1 MYRIYADETL
11 IYDSTLDDYII
22 TKGQITKEVNKSGSF
37 VFTIYQDHPYYDK
50 LQKLKTIITVY
61 KNEKIVFRGRILN
74 DSIGFFKAKTFTC
87 EGELSFLLDSIQRP
101 YTFAGSPEKLF
112 IQFISNHNSSIDE
125 VKNFGIGEIT
135 VKDDNDYI
143 NRSNSSYDN
152 TLTNIKDH
160 LVKTHEGYLHITR
173 GDNQKPILN
182 WFADFPYMSQ
192 QNINFGENLLDFV
205 KTNSAENIATAI
217 IPLGAKIKSESEE
230 ETEETEE
237 KRLTI
242 ESVNGGIDYIYDPVA
257 VAKYGWIFKVETW
270 DDVTEPAN
278 LLRKGQASLNNIIK
292 QNTTIEVKAID
303 LALMDRSIDSFE
315 LGDYINI
322 ISEPHG
328 LNDKLLLKKQ
338 TLDLL
343 KPDNDK
349 ITLGY
354 TYSTFTDK
362 SLSSNTQND
371 TIIKRV
377 ETIENSYAINTVIA
391 SELETMRSLITQTG
405 ESISSEVS
413 GNYVTNDKLVSEIST
428 VFEQLND
435 SFEFMFKTLETTVN
449 ENDSEFREQFLMISK
464 YIRFIDGNIVL
475 GTSENK
481 IVLKIENDK
490 ICFYDNDNLVS
501 YFKDRKL
508 YVEDGEFLGSLKI
521 GKFAF
526 IPRDN
531 GNLSFTK
538 VVK

>member
-101 YTFAGSPEKLF
+101 YTFTGSPEKLF

-125 VKNFGIGEIT
+125 VKNFAIGEIT

-160 LVKTHEGYLHITR
+160 LIKTHEGYLHITR

-230 ETEETEE
+230 ETEEAEE

-413 GNYVTNDKLVSEIST
+413 GNYVTNDKLVSEILT

-475 GTSENK
+475 STSENK

-490 ICFYDNDNLVS
+490 ICFYDNDNLMS

>member
-101 YTFAGSPEKLF
+101 YTFTGSPEKLF

-160 LVKTHEGYLHITR
+160 LIKTHEGYLHITR

-205 KTNSAENIATAI
+205 KTNSAESIATAI

-230 ETEETEE
+230 DTEEAGE

-377 ETIENSYAINTVIA
+377 ETIENSYAINTVVA

>member
-1 MYRIYADETL
+1 MYQIYADETL
-11 IYDSTLDDYII
+11 IYDSTLDDYTI

-101 YTFAGSPEKLF
+101 YTFTGSPEKLF

-230 ETEETEE
+230 KTEEAEE

>member
-101 YTFAGSPEKLF
+101 YTFTGSPEKLF

-160 LVKTHEGYLHITR
+160 LIKTHEGYLHITR

-230 ETEETEE
+230 ETEEAEE

-270 DDVTEPAN
+270 DDVIEPAN

>member
-74 DSIGFFKAKTFTC
+74 DSIGSFKAKTFTC

-160 LVKTHEGYLHITR
+160 LIKTHEGYLHITR

-230 ETEETEE
+230 ETEEAEE

>member
-101 YTFAGSPEKLF
+101 YTFTGSPEKLF

-230 ETEETEE
+230 KTEEAEE

-242 ESVNGGIDYIYDPVA
+242 ESVNDGIDYIYDPVA

-481 IVLKIENDK
+481 IVLKIENNK

>member
-37 VFTIYQDHPYYDK
+37 VFTIYQDHPYYDE

-101 YTFAGSPEKLF
+101 YTFTGSPEKLF

-230 ETEETEE
+230 KTEEAEE

-464 YIRFIDGNIVL
+464 YIRFIDRNIVL

>member
-230 ETEETEE
+230 ETEEAEE

-257 VAKYGWIFKVETW
+257 VAKYGWIFKVEIW

>member
-101 YTFAGSPEKLF
+101 YTFTGSPEKLF

-230 ETEETEE
+230 KTEEAEE

-377 ETIENSYAINTVIA
+377 ETIENSYAINTVVA

-481 IVLKIENDK
+481 IVLKIENNK

>member
-205 KTNSAENIATAI
+205 KTNSAESIATAI

-230 ETEETEE
+230 DTEEAGE

-270 DDVTEPAN
+270 DDVTEPVN

>member
-101 YTFAGSPEKLF
+101 YTFTGSPEKLF

-160 LVKTHEGYLHITR
+160 LIKTHEGYLHITR

-217 IPLGAKIKSESEE
+217 IPLGAKIKSELEE
-230 ETEETEE
+230 ETEEAEE

-270 DDVTEPAN
+270 DDVIEPAN

>member
-101 YTFAGSPEKLF
+101 YTFTGSPEKLF

-160 LVKTHEGYLHITR
+160 LIKTHEGYLHITR

-217 IPLGAKIKSESEE
+217 IPLGAKIKSELEE
-230 ETEETEE
+230 ETEEAEE

-270 DDVTEPAN
+270 DDVIEPAN

-481 IVLKIENDK
+481 IVLKIENGK

>member
-230 ETEETEE
+230 ETEEAEE

-449 ENDSEFREQFLMISK
+449 ENDSEFREQFLIISK

>member
-11 IYDSTLDDYII
+11 IYDSTLDDYTI
-22 TKGQITKEVNKSGSF
+22 TKGQIAKEVNKSGSF

-74 DSIGFFKAKTFTC
+74 DSIGFFKDKTFTC

-101 YTFAGSPEKLF
+101 YAFTGSLEKLF
-112 IQFISNHNSSIDE
+112 KQFISNHNSSIDE

-160 LVKTHEGYLHITR
+160 LIKTHEGYLHITR

-205 KTNSAENIATAI
+205 KTNSAESIATAI

-230 ETEETEE
+230 DTEEAGE

-377 ETIENSYAINTVIA
+377 ETIENSYAINTVVA

>member
-101 YTFAGSPEKLF
+101 YTFTGSPEKLF

-125 VKNFGIGEIT
+125 VKNFAIGEIT

-160 LVKTHEGYLHITR
+160 LIKTHEGYLHITR

-230 ETEETEE
+230 ETDEAEE

-481 IVLKIENDK
+481 IVLKIKNDK

>member
-101 YTFAGSPEKLF
+101 YTFTGSPEKLF

-230 ETEETEE
+230 KTEEAEE

-377 ETIENSYAINTVIA
+377 ETIENSYAINTVVA

>member
-205 KTNSAENIATAI
+205 KTNSAESIATAI

-230 ETEETEE
+230 DTEEAGE

-490 ICFYDNDNLVS
+490 ICFYDNDNLVL

>member
-37 VFTIYQDHPYYDK
+37 VFTIYQDHPYYDE

-101 YTFAGSPEKLF
+101 YTFTGSPEKLF

-230 ETEETEE
+230 KTEEAEE

-435 SFEFMFKTLETTVN
+435 SFEFMFKTLETTVD

>member
-37 VFTIYQDHPYYDK
+37 VFTIYQDHPYYDE

-101 YTFAGSPEKLF
+101 YTFTGSPEKLF

-230 ETEETEE
+230 KTEEAEE

-490 ICFYDNDNLVS
+490 ICFYDNDNLMS

>member
-160 LVKTHEGYLHITR
+160 LIKTHEGYLHITR

-230 ETEETEE
+230 ETEEAEE

>member
-37 VFTIYQDHPYYDK
+37 VFTIYQDHPYYDE

-101 YTFAGSPEKLF
+101 YTFTGSPEKLF

-143 NRSNSSYDN
+143 NCSNSSYDN

-230 ETEETEE
+230 KTEEAEE

>member
-230 ETEETEE
+230 ETEEAEE

-490 ICFYDNDNLVS
+490 ICFYDNDNLLS

>member
-37 VFTIYQDHPYYDK
+37 VFTIYQDHPYYDE

-101 YTFAGSPEKLF
+101 YTFTGSPEKLF

-230 ETEETEE
+230 KTEEAEE

-413 GNYVTNDKLVSEIST
+413 GNYVTNDKLVSEILT

>member
-101 YTFAGSPEKLF
+101 YTFTGSPEKLF

-230 ETEETEE
+230 KTEEAEE

-449 ENDSEFREQFLMISK
+449 ENDSEFREQFLIISK

-501 YFKDRKL
+501 YFKERKL

>member
-101 YTFAGSPEKLF
+101 YTFTGSPEKLF

-230 ETEETEE
+230 KTEEAEE

-303 LALMDRSIDSFE
+303 LALIDRSIDSFE

-481 IVLKIENDK
+481 IVLKIENNK

>member
-230 ETEETEE
+230 KTEEAEE

-377 ETIENSYAINTVIA
+377 ETIENSYAINTVVA

>member
-101 YTFAGSPEKLF
+101 YTFTGSPEKLF

-230 ETEETEE
+230 KTEEAEE

-481 IVLKIENDK
+481 IVLKIENNK

>member
-230 ETEETEE
+230 ETEEAEE

>member
-101 YTFAGSPEKLF
+101 YTFTGSPEKLF
-112 IQFISNHNSSIDE
+112 IQFVSNHNSSIDE

-230 ETEETEE
+230 KNVEAEE

-490 ICFYDNDNLVS
+490 ICFYDNDNLVL

>member
-101 YTFAGSPEKLF
+101 YTFTGSPEKLF

-230 ETEETEE
+230 KTEEAEE

-435 SFEFMFKTLETTVN
+435 SFEFMFKTLESTVN